1 MERGGAIFTEKT
13 LRGGILRNVLSAA
26 FGDDH
31 AASELELD
39 TVSHVT
45 SLPGAPT
52 QHWHRDTTTMR
63 SKGALSSAHC
73 LTMFAPTMDVEL
85 EHGPTEFVLGSHLG
99 CEAQQRVE
107 ISVPEDH
114 GGGSWTFPGE
124 CAHMV
129 AHRPFKATARAGSAI
144 IFDSRLLHRGGPNTS
159 QRRRPQ
165 LYLTYARQ
173 WFVDRVNFA
182 EVQTRSLD
190 ELPTEL
196 QHLLSRIDA
205 REYVELLEREL
216 SARGVDL
223 AMLRTQR
230 SRSYAAG
237 E

>member
-1 MERGGAIFTEKT
+1 MDAPA
-13 LRGGILRNVLSAA
+13 SA
-26 FGDDH
+26 
-31 AASELELD
+31 
-39 TVSHVT
+39 
-45 SLPGAPT
+45 
-52 QHWHRDTTTMR
+52 
-63 SKGALSSAHC
+63 
-73 LTMFAPTMDVEL
+73 
-85 EHGPTEFVLGSHLG
+85 
-99 CEAQQRVE
+99 
-107 ISVPEDH
+107 
-114 GGGSWTFPGE
+114 FPGE